1 MVTGHPMSEKGL
13 SIRPGRPFA
22 TQELRDRMPGT
33 QPESPNDTPTP
44 SSAERPKP
52 HTPAHSVLPL
62 WALVVPFLGI
72 GSYLAH
78 LSYLGLAGVI
88 GAAVIMMGC
97 VLAAVHHAE
106 VVAHRVGEPF
116 GTLVLA
122 IAVTIIEVSL
132 IVSLMLSGSGDTATL
147 ARDTVFAAIMIIMN
161 GIVGICLLVGGVR
174 HHEQRFVLKG
184 VSSALCVLAAMASLS
199 LVLPNFTS
207 SVPGPFFSPSQLI
220 FVAVVSLILYGAF
233 VLVQT
238 VRHRDYF
245 LPSGEGDLKPDA
257 HAEPPT
263 LKETLIAFGVLIV
276 ALAGVVL
283 LAKSLSPHIE
293 KAVVG
298 AGLPLAV
305 VGVLIAALVL
315 APESL
320 SAIKAARRNRLQTS
334 LNLALGSALATI
346 GLTIPAVAVLSVIMG
361 WPLSLGLDTKSMVLL
376 LLSFVVSIFSLG
388 TGRTTVLQGVTH
400 LVIFATYLFVTVVP

>member
-1 MVTGHPMSEKGL
+1 MPKNQGETPNVHPQ
-13 SIRPGRPFA
+13 A
-22 TQELRDRMPGT
+22 
-33 QPESPNDTPTP
+33 P
-44 SSAERPKP
+44 SGASHAK
-52 HTPAHSVLPL
+52 SVKVLPL
-62 WALVVPFLGI
+62 WTLIVPFLGLVA
-72 GSYLAH
+72 YLAH
-78 LSYLGLAGVI
+78 LSYLGLGGVI

-132 IVSLMLSGSGDTATL
+132 IVSLMLSGSGDTTTL
-147 ARDTVFAAIMIIMN
+147 ARDTVFAAIMIIIN
-161 GIVGICLLVGGVR
+161 GIVGLCLLVGGVR

-207 SVPGPFFSPSQLI
+207 TVAGPFFSPSQLI

-245 LPSGEGDLKPDA
+245 LPSGEGDLKQDD
-257 HAEPPT
+257 HAAPPT
-263 LKETLIAFGVLIV
+263 LKETWIAFGVLIV
-276 ALAGVVL
+276 ALIGVVL
-283 LAKSLSPHIE
+283 LAKSLSSHIE
-293 KAVVG
+293 KAVIG

-320 SAIKAARRNRLQTS
+320 AAIKAARRNRLQTS

-346 GLTIPAVAVLSVIMG
+346 GLTIPAVAVLSVFMG

-376 LLSFVVSIFSLG
+376 LLSFIVSIFSLG

-400 LVIFATYLFVTVVP
+400 LVIFATYLFVTIVP

>member
-1 MVTGHPMSEKGL
+1 MTETP
-13 SIRPGRPFA
+13 
-22 TQELRDRMPGT
+22 
-33 QPESPNDTPTP
+33 PETHKDTPTP
-44 SSAERPKP
+44 SSAESAMP
-52 HTPAHSVLPL
+52 HTPAHAVLPL
-62 WALVVPFLGI
+62 WTLVVPFLGM
-72 GSYLAH
+72 GAYLAH

-88 GAAVIMMGC
+88 GAAVVMMGC

-161 GIVGICLLVGGVR
+161 GIVGICLLAGGVR

-245 LPSGEGDLKPDA
+245 LPSGEGDLKPDV

-346 GLTIPAVAVLSVIMG
+346 GLTIPAVAVLSVVMG

>member
-1 MVTGHPMSEKGL
+1 MPKNQNAHPQGV
-13 SIRPGRPFA
+13 A
-22 TQELRDRMPGT
+22 
-33 QPESPNDTPTP
+33 ESHAK
-44 SSAERPKP
+44 SVK
-52 HTPAHSVLPL
+52 VLPL
-62 WALVVPFLGI
+62 WTLIIPFLGLAA
-72 GSYLAH
+72 YLAH

-161 GIVGICLLVGGVR
+161 GIVGLCLLVGGVR

-207 SVPGPFFSPSQLI
+207 TVSGPFFSPSQLI
-220 FVAVVSLILYGAF
+220 FVAIVSMILYGAF

-245 LPSGEGDLKPDA
+245 LPSGEGDLKQDD
-257 HAEPPT
+257 HAAPPT
-263 LKETLIAFGVLIV
+263 MKETWIAFGVLIV
-276 ALAGVVL
+276 ALIGVVL
-283 LAKSLSPHIE
+283 LAKSLSSHIE

-320 SAIKAARRNRLQTS
+320 AAIKAARRNRLQTS

-376 LLSFVVSIFSLG
+376 LLSFIVSIFSLG

-400 LVIFATYLFVTVVP
+400 LVIFATYLFVTIVP

>member
-1 MVTGHPMSEKGL
+1 
-13 SIRPGRPFA
+13 
-22 TQELRDRMPGT
+22 MPET
-33 QPESPNDTPTP
+33 PNAHSPAAN
-44 SSAERPKP
+44 AKP
-52 HTPAHSVLPL
+52 HAKAHAVLPL
-62 WALVVPFLGI
+62 WSLIIPFLGL
-72 GSYLAH
+72 GAYLAH
-78 LSYLGLAGVI
+78 LSYMGLAGVI
-88 GAAVIMMGC
+88 GAAVVMMGC

-161 GIVGICLLVGGVR
+161 GIVGLCLLVGGVR

-245 LPSGEGDLKPDA
+245 LPSGEGDLKQDD
-257 HAEPPT
+257 HAAPPT

-276 ALAGVVL
+276 ALVGVVL
-283 LAKSLSPHIE
+283 LAKSLSSHIE
-293 KAVVG
+293 KTVLG

-320 SAIKAARRNRLQTS
+320 AAIKAARRNRLQTS

-346 GLTIPAVAVLSVIMG
+346 GLTIPTVAILSVIMG

>member
-1 MVTGHPMSEKGL
+1 
-13 SIRPGRPFA
+13 
-22 TQELRDRMPGT
+22 MPGT
-33 QPESPNDTPTP
+33 QPESHNAL
-44 SSAERPKP
+44 SAESTKP
-52 HTPAHSVLPL
+52 HTPAHAVLPL
-62 WALVVPFLGI
+62 WTLVVPFLGM
-72 GSYLAH
+72 GAYLAH

-88 GAAVIMMGC
+88 GAAIIMMGC

-184 VSSALCVLAAMASLS
+184 VSSALCVLAAMACLS

-207 SVPGPFFSPSQLI
+207 SVPGPFFSPPQLI

-245 LPSGEGDLKPDA
+245 LPSGEGDLKPDV

-346 GLTIPAVAVLSVIMG
+346 GLTIPAVAVLSVVMG